1 MFLRSFFKYIK
12 LLFFLL
18 LDSVSLEFPL
28 DLFLRSLILPL
39 FSFTRV
45 LAIVLY
51 IIELTF
57 FSYFLGEKLIL

>member
-1 MFLRSFFKYIK
+1 MFLRSFFRYIK

-28 DLFLRSLILPL
+28 DLFLRPLVLPL

-45 LAIVLY
+45 LVIALY
-51 IIELTF
+51 IIELAF
-57 FSYFLGEKLIL
+57 F

>member
-28 DLFLRSLILPL
+28 DLFLRPLILPL

-57 FSYFLGEKLIL
+57 FLVTF